1 MARRRISGF
10 RGRERKGLSRM
21 RSSRASPTK
30 ASFFSSS
37 PGAMARRPQAGI
49 RPRWRARRPGISRF
63 ASFANT
69 ACSTAGKR
77 RSTTPRC
84 TANPL
89 EALTVFGHSLCFRG
103 EPKTMTAIADPI
115 ARAAGLACWSG
126 RVAPEPLTGGITN
139 KNYLVRDRR
148 ERFVVRI
155 GDDIP
160 VHQVMR
166 FNELAASRAAAA
178 VGLSPQVVHSEP
190 GALVFGFIEG
200 KTLAAED
207 VRPRPMLARILPL
220 IRRCHR
226 EMPQHLRG
234 PALIFWVFHI
244 VRDYAATLQ
253 EGKSRWMAELPRLL
267 RAAAALEAAIGRI
280 DVVYGHNDLLPA
292 NFIDDGTRL
301 WLIDW
306 DYAGFNSPLFD
317 LGNLCSN
324 NEVAPEDE
332 DWLLEAYFERPLD
345 DGLRRRYQTMKCA
358 SLLREAMWGMVS
370 EIHSTL
376 DFDYRAY
383 ASDYLARFERA
394 YAQLEQD

>member
-1 MARRRISGF
+1 
-10 RGRERKGLSRM
+10 
-21 RSSRASPTK
+21 
-30 ASFFSSS
+30 
-37 PGAMARRPQAGI
+37 
-49 RPRWRARRPGISRF
+49 
-63 ASFANT
+63 
-69 ACSTAGKR
+69 
-77 RSTTPRC
+77 
-84 TANPL
+84 
-89 EALTVFGHSLCFRG
+89 
-103 EPKTMTAIADPI
+103 MTEIAESI

-126 RVAPEPLTGGITN
+126 PVDPEPLTGGITN

-178 VGLSPQVVHSEP
+178 VGLSPPVIHSEP

-244 VRDYAATLQ
+244 VRDYAATLR
-253 EGKSRWMAELPRLL
+253 EGKSRWIPELPRLL
-267 RAAAALEAAIGRI
+267 RAAAALEAAIGAI
-280 DVVYGHNDLLPA
+280 DIVYGHNDLLPA

-332 DWLLEAYFERPLD
+332 AWLLEAYFERPLD

-394 YAQLEQD
+394 HAQLEQD

>member
-1 MARRRISGF
+1 
-10 RGRERKGLSRM
+10 
-21 RSSRASPTK
+21 
-30 ASFFSSS
+30 
-37 PGAMARRPQAGI
+37 
-49 RPRWRARRPGISRF
+49 
-63 ASFANT
+63 
-69 ACSTAGKR
+69 
-77 RSTTPRC
+77 
-84 TANPL
+84 
-89 EALTVFGHSLCFRG
+89 
-103 EPKTMTAIADPI
+103 MTAIADPI

-139 KNYLVRDRR
+139 KNYLVRDRG

-190 GALVFGFIEG
+190 GALVFRFIEG

-244 VRDYAATLQ
+244 VRDYAATLR
-253 EGKSRWMAELPRLL
+253 EGKSRWIPELPRLL
-267 RAAAALEAAIGRI
+267 RAAAALEAAIGAI
-280 DVVYGHNDLLPA
+280 DIVYGHNDLLPA

-332 DWLLEAYFERPLD
+332 AWLLEAYFERPLD

-394 YAQLEQD
+394 HARLERD

>member
-1 MARRRISGF
+1 
-10 RGRERKGLSRM
+10 
-21 RSSRASPTK
+21 
-30 ASFFSSS
+30 
-37 PGAMARRPQAGI
+37 
-49 RPRWRARRPGISRF
+49 
-63 ASFANT
+63 
-69 ACSTAGKR
+69 
-77 RSTTPRC
+77 
-84 TANPL
+84 
-89 EALTVFGHSLCFRG
+89 
-103 EPKTMTAIADPI
+103 MTAIADPI

-126 RVAPEPLTGGITN
+126 LVAPEPLTGGITN
-139 KNYLVRDRR
+139 KNYLVRDRH

-160 VHQVMR
+160 VHQVFR
-166 FNELAASRAAAA
+166 
-178 VGLSPQVVHSEP
+178 
-190 GALVFGFIEG
+190 FIEG

-244 VRDYAATLQ
+244 LRDYAATLR
-253 EGKSRWMAELPRLL
+253 EGKSRWIPELPRLL
-267 RAAAALEAAIGRI
+267 RAAAALEAAIGPI

-332 DWLLEAYFERPLD
+332 EWLLEGYFERPLD
-345 DGLRRRYQTMKCA
+345 DGLRRRYRTMKCA

-376 DFDYRAY
+376 DFDYGAY

-394 YAQLEQD
+394 HAQLEQD

>member
-1 MARRRISGF
+1 
-10 RGRERKGLSRM
+10 
-21 RSSRASPTK
+21 
-30 ASFFSSS
+30 
-37 PGAMARRPQAGI
+37 
-49 RPRWRARRPGISRF
+49 
-63 ASFANT
+63 
-69 ACSTAGKR
+69 
-77 RSTTPRC
+77 
-84 TANPL
+84 
-89 EALTVFGHSLCFRG
+89 
-103 EPKTMTAIADPI
+103 MTAIADPI

-166 FNELAASRAAAA
+166 FNELAASRAAAT

-190 GALVFGFIEG
+190 GALVFRFIEG

-207 VRPRPMLARILPL
+207 VRPRPMLARILPV

-244 VRDYAATLQ
+244 LRDYAASLR
-253 EGKSRWMAELPRLL
+253 EGKSRWIPELPRLL
-267 RAAAALEAAIGRI
+267 RAAAALEAAIGAI

-394 YAQLEQD
+394 HAQLEQD

>member
-1 MARRRISGF
+1 
-10 RGRERKGLSRM
+10 
-21 RSSRASPTK
+21 
-30 ASFFSSS
+30 
-37 PGAMARRPQAGI
+37 
-49 RPRWRARRPGISRF
+49 
-63 ASFANT
+63 
-69 ACSTAGKR
+69 
-77 RSTTPRC
+77 
-84 TANPL
+84 
-89 EALTVFGHSLCFRG
+89 
-103 EPKTMTAIADPI
+103 MTAIADPI

-178 VGLSPQVVHSEP
+178 VGLSPPVIHSEP

-207 VRPRPMLARILPL
+207 VRPRPMLTRILPL

-226 EMPQHLRG
+226 EMPEHLRG

-244 VRDYAATLQ
+244 LRDYAGTLR
-253 EGKSRWMAELPRLL
+253 EGKSRWIAELPRLL
-267 RAAAALEAAIGRI
+267 GAAAKLEAAIGAI

-376 DFDYRAY
+376 DFDYCAY
-383 ASDYLARFERA
+383 TSDYLARFERA

>member
-1 MARRRISGF
+1 
-10 RGRERKGLSRM
+10 
-21 RSSRASPTK
+21 
-30 ASFFSSS
+30 
-37 PGAMARRPQAGI
+37 
-49 RPRWRARRPGISRF
+49 
-63 ASFANT
+63 
-69 ACSTAGKR
+69 
-77 RSTTPRC
+77 
-84 TANPL
+84 
-89 EALTVFGHSLCFRG
+89 
-103 EPKTMTAIADPI
+103 MTAIADPI

-126 RVAPEPLTGGITN
+126 PVAPEPLTGGITN

-166 FNELAASRAAAA
+166 FNELAASRAAAT

-190 GALVFGFIEG
+190 GALVFRFIEG

-244 VRDYAATLQ
+244 VRDYAATLH
-253 EGKSRWMAELPRLL
+253 EGKSRWIPELPRLL
-267 RAAAALEAAIGRI
+267 RAAAGLEAAIGPI

-332 DWLLEAYFERPLD
+332 AWLLEAYFERPLD

-394 YAQLEQD
+394 IAAIDQP

>member
-1 MARRRISGF
+1 
-10 RGRERKGLSRM
+10 
-21 RSSRASPTK
+21 
-30 ASFFSSS
+30 
-37 PGAMARRPQAGI
+37 
-49 RPRWRARRPGISRF
+49 
-63 ASFANT
+63 
-69 ACSTAGKR
+69 
-77 RSTTPRC
+77 
-84 TANPL
+84 
-89 EALTVFGHSLCFRG
+89 
-103 EPKTMTAIADPI
+103 MTAIADPI

-126 RVAPEPLTGGITN
+126 PVAPEPLTGGTTN
-139 KNYLVRDRR
+139 KNYLVRDRG

-166 FNELAASRAAAA
+166 FNELAASRAAAT

-190 GALVFGFIEG
+190 GALVFRFIEG

-207 VRPRPMLARILPL
+207 VRPRPMLARILPV

-244 VRDYAATLQ
+244 LRDYAATLH
-253 EGKSRWMAELPRLL
+253 EGKSRWIPELPRLL
-267 RAAAALEAAIGRI
+267 RAAAGLEAAIGPI

-292 NFIDDGTRL
+292 NFIDYGMRL

-332 DWLLEAYFERPLD
+332 AWLLEAYFERPLD

-376 DFDYRAY
+376 DFDYCAY
-383 ASDYLARFERA
+383 TSDYLARFERA
-394 YAQLEQD
+394 YAQLEQH

>member
-1 MARRRISGF
+1 
-10 RGRERKGLSRM
+10 
-21 RSSRASPTK
+21 
-30 ASFFSSS
+30 
-37 PGAMARRPQAGI
+37 
-49 RPRWRARRPGISRF
+49 
-63 ASFANT
+63 
-69 ACSTAGKR
+69 
-77 RSTTPRC
+77 
-84 TANPL
+84 
-89 EALTVFGHSLCFRG
+89 
-103 EPKTMTAIADPI
+103 MTAIADPI

-126 RVAPEPLTGGITN
+126 PVAPEPLTGGTTN
-139 KNYLVRDRR
+139 KNYLVRDRG

-190 GALVFGFIEG
+190 GALVFRFIEG

-207 VRPRPMLARILPL
+207 VRPRPMLARILPV

-244 VRDYAATLQ
+244 LRDYAATLH
-253 EGKSRWMAELPRLL
+253 EGKSRWIPELPRLL
-267 RAAAALEAAIGRI
+267 RAAAGLEAAIGPI

-292 NFIDDGTRL
+292 NFIDDGMRL

-332 DWLLEAYFERPLD
+332 AWLLEAYFERPLD

-394 YAQLEQD
+394 HARLERD

>member
-1 MARRRISGF
+1 
-10 RGRERKGLSRM
+10 
-21 RSSRASPTK
+21 
-30 ASFFSSS
+30 
-37 PGAMARRPQAGI
+37 
-49 RPRWRARRPGISRF
+49 
-63 ASFANT
+63 
-69 ACSTAGKR
+69 
-77 RSTTPRC
+77 
-84 TANPL
+84 
-89 EALTVFGHSLCFRG
+89 
-103 EPKTMTAIADPI
+103 MTAIADPI
-115 ARAAGLACWSG
+115 ARAARLACWSG
-126 RVAPEPLTGGITN
+126 PVAPEPLTGGITN

-178 VGLSPQVVHSEP
+178 VGLSPPVIHSEP

-244 VRDYAATLQ
+244 VRDYAATLR
-253 EGKSRWMAELPRLL
+253 EGKSRWIPELPRLL
-267 RAAAALEAAIGRI
+267 RAAAALEAAIGAI
-280 DVVYGHNDLLPA
+280 DIVYGHNDLLPA